1 MDGSSCLGWSG
12 IGHITQTMLRK
23 SPARVALAVLL
34 LTITGAGAT
43 VAVAQLTGGP
53 QLLEGQSSGPPE
65 PSVEVSSDSEVQ
77 VPAGANWLPCTGA
90 EDPLNFAGF
99 SLGEEYQGIE
109 LATVQ
114 RLCVTP
120 SGSPETIRPNFINY
134 LYGECE
140 LVADEDGYVDGG
152 CAPPLQV
159 QSYPAC
165 ERALADYRLDAD
177 EAYPQGKRV
186 TLPGGA
192 VRVSFDGG
200 TRVETYTG
208 ESTVV
213 VFGDDPK
220 LVAGAADALTLD
232 QQSDEVGKPVPT
244 SKTSN
249 QFSRPSAGSLAGE
262 LKCRG

>member
-1 MDGSSCLGWSG
+1 M
-12 IGHITQTMLRK
+12 MLK
-23 SPARVALAVLL
+23 KPSARVALAVLL
-34 LTITGAGAT
+34 VASIGVGAS
-43 VAVAQLTGGP
+43 VAVAQLTGEP
-53 QLLEGQSSGPPE
+53 LLLEGQSSGPAE
-65 PSVEVSSDSEVQ
+65 PSVEVSSDSQ
-77 VPAGANWLPCTGA
+77 VRIPAGANWLPCTGA
-90 EDPLNFAGF
+90 EEPLNFPSF
-99 SLGEEYQGIE
+99 SLGEEHQGIE

-114 RLCVTP
+114 RLCMTP
-120 SGSPETIRPNFINY
+120 SGSPKTIRPNFINY

-140 LVADEDGYVDGG
+140 QTPDENGFVDGG

-165 ERALADYRLDAD
+165 ERSLADYRLDAD

-208 ESTVV
+208 QSTVV

-220 LVAGAADALTLD
+220 LVAGAADALVLD
-232 QQSDEVGKPVPT
+232 QQANEVGEPVP
-244 SKTSN
+244 SNKTSN
-249 QFSRPSAGSLAGE
+249 QFSQPSAGSLAGE
-262 LKCRG
+262 LRCSG